1 MNERQAIEKL
11 MQRTRAYWF
20 ADGLAE
26 IATGVFFSLLALL
39 FFWEAR
45 TPPGSWLWLVF
56 ALGGPLLIGGIPWAV
71 RRLVER
77 VKARYIWPRTG
88 YVSYQY
94 RYRSLWG
101 RKWLWMALIIALVVI
116 LTVQA
121 VNTWPRLLPLIF
133 ALSATV
139 GFSYIGYYA
148 GLRRF
153 YLLAIWGL
161 LVGVGVF
168 LTSVPMFLGGAIFWL
183 TMGMG
188 CLVSGLYALSRYR
201 QSLTG
206 LPQGESADEPGV

>member
-1 MNERQAIEKL
+1 MNERQEIKKL

-56 ALGGPLLIGGIPWAV
+56 ALGGPLLIGGVPWAV

-77 VKARYIWPRTG
+77 VKARYVWPRTG
-88 YVSYQY
+88 YVSYQH
-94 RYRSLWG
+94 RRPLLG
-101 RKWLWMALIIALVVI
+101 RKWLWSAALIALVVMLAI
-116 LTVQA
+116 LA

-133 ALSATV
+133 ALSAAAASS
-139 GFSYIGYYA
+139 FIGYYV

-153 YLLAIWGL
+153 YLLAAWGL
-161 LVGVGVF
+161 LVGGGIV
-168 LTSVPMFLGGAIFWL
+168 LTSMPMFLGGAMFWL
-183 TMGMG
+183 AMGMG
-188 CLVSGLYALSRYR
+188 CLVSGLYTLSRYR

>member
-1 MNERQAIEKL
+1 MNERQEIEEL

-20 ADGLAE
+20 ADGLSE
-26 IATGVFFSLLALL
+26 IATGLFFSLLALL

-56 ALGGPLLIGGIPWAV
+56 GLGGPLLIGGIPWAT

-94 RYRSLWG
+94 RRPLLG
-101 RKWLWMALIIALVVI
+101 KKWLFIALIVLVVG
-116 LTVQA
+116 LTVPA

-133 ALSATV
+133 ALSAAAV
-139 GFSYIGYYA
+139 FSYLGYYV

-153 YLLAIWGL
+153 YLLAAWGL
-161 LVGVGVF
+161 LVGAGIV
-168 LTSVPMFLGGAIFWL
+168 LTSVPRFLGGAIFWL
-183 TMGMG
+183 AMGMG
-188 CLVSGLYALSRYR
+188 CLASGLYALRRYR
-201 QSLTG
+201 RSLTG
-206 LPQGESADEPGV
+206 LPQEGGSADEPGV